1 MRTLVELTLH
11 LLKTSS
17 PSKILNKYTT
27 ALHKIK
33 TSRRMS
39 LTRRH
44 LAFNQL
50 HFGATQLLAH
60 TLTFGSLAEV
70 LVGET
75 NPLLGTVIN

>member
-1 MRTLVELTLH
+1 
-11 LLKTSS
+11 
-17 PSKILNKYTT
+17 
-27 ALHKIK
+27 
-33 TSRRMS
+33 MS